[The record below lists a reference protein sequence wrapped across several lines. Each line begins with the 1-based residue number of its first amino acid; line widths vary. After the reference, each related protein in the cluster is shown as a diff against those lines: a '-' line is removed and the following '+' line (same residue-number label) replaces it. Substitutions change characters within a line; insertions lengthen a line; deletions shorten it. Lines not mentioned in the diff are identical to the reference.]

1 MNNIFLDKNYSKL
14 GDSIVNVIG
23 SIVKTKL
30 YSNPTGIRIKDKVL
44 SNALRIAGLRNIF
57 PKRLSTGEQGDI
69 VEAIIAYLWLHGKIN
84 IDVAVKIVREEIEK
98 ELERTPTNDSTFEE
112 FLFAKGFARILITF
126 SKEIL
131 QVVKHSKM

>member
-1 MNNIFLDKNYSKL
+1 MKNIFLDKNYSKL

-30 YSNPTGIRIKDKVL
+30 YGTPTGIRVKDKVL
-44 SNALRIAGLRNIF
+44 SNALKIAGLRNIF

-69 VEAIIAYLWLHGKIN
+69 VEAIIAYLWLYGKID
-84 IDVAVKIVREEIEK
+84 IDTAVKIVKDEIEK
-98 ELERTPTNDSTFEE
+98 AFEIAPTEDNAFEE

-126 SKEIL
+126 SKDVL
-131 QVVKHSKM
+131 QVIKYSKM